1 MKLATFSHEGATR
14 IGVLVGEE
22 IVDLGAAAAELPREM
37 PAFLARGE
45 GGRRAAGEA
54 VEGGEHRLPLA
65 SVRLEAPVQRPG
77 KYLGVGLNFRDH
89 IRERGAEGPQAPDH
103 LQQAGDQREPH
114 GGADP
119 HAQDLRPA
127 GLRGGAGAGE
137 IGRRCRHVSR
147 EDAPQVIAGYT
158 IVNDVS
164 VRDVQGMSRT
174 MTLGKSYDTHGPMGP
189 WIVTAD
195 ELGDPHALDSKT
207 WVNGELRQDTNTREL
222 IFDCYAIVEELSRIC
237 TLEPGD
243 VVATG
248 TSGGTGNGTDPPRWL
263 QVGDVV
269 RVEIERIR
277 AAGESGHCGAGG
289 DGRDR
294 VRNEK
299 RGRADGASSAG
310 GERSMSS
317 QQSEPWKSEQWFSS
331 PWELPRGSGGRLHV
345 PRELAGARRDVAG
358 WGAAGGGGVHDRG

>member
-14 IGVLVGEE
+14 IGVVVGAE
-22 IVDLGAAAAELPREM
+22 IVDLGAAAAAREM
-37 PAFLARGE
+37 PVFLASGE
-45 GGRRAAGEA
+45 AGRRAAAEA
-54 VEGGEHRLPLA
+54 VEGGGHRLSLA
-65 SVRLEAPVQRPG
+65 SVRLEAPVLRPG

-89 IRERGAEGPQAPDH
+89 IRERKLQVPKHLMIFNKQVTSVNRTAAPIHMPKISDQLDYEGE
-103 LQQAGDQREPH
+103 L
-114 GGADP
+114 
-119 HAQDLRPA
+119 
-127 GLRGGAGAGE
+127 GLV

-195 ELGDPHALDSKT
+195 EVGDPHALDSKT

-222 IFDCYAIVEELSRIC
+222 IFDCYAIVEGLSRIC

-248 TSGGTGNGTDPPRWL
+248 TSGGTGNGTEPPRWL

-269 RVEIERIR
+269 RVEIERI
-277 AAGESGHCGAGG
+277 
-289 DGRDR
+289 
-294 VRNEK
+294 
-299 RGRADGASSAG
+299 
-310 GERSMSS
+310 
-317 QQSEPWKSEQWFSS
+317 
-331 PWELPRGSGGRLHV
+331 GRLENRV
-345 PRELAGARRDVAG
+345 IAEPAETAGIA
-358 WGAAGGGGVHDRG
+358 